1 MYRRTSKSNSQEL
14 CRKRLRIPQFHAI
27 PRRMLSKH
35 ILMNELC
42 LPMKQFFFYFFIFAP
57 SRFYAKKLNS
67 TWLSQFAQ
75 HFGQNILWGKIFIFF
90 PTSIFHFFST
100 SNFSF
105 FFPHQIFHFF
115 FSKPHHLFPNM
126 ILEFFHTWYMNLE
139 RVVVGEQQIV
149 D

>member
-1 MYRRTSKSNSQEL
+1 MYRRTSNSNSQEL
-14 CRKRLRIPQFHAI
+14 CPKRLRIPQFHAI

-42 LPMKQFFFYFFIFAP
+42 LTMKQFFFIFFIFAS

-90 PTSIFHFFST
+90 PHINFSFFST

-105 FFPHQIFHFF
+105 FSTSNFSFF